1 MYSYKPLKKKK
12 EVKSELSQH
21 GHNNPPIPFLRLSEL
36 GKHLTPHTDFL
47 RFSPKKVGKET
58 GCGNRKQFSLHHGKT
73 GILKRFHGL
82 QSPC

>member
-1 MYSYKPLKKKK
+1 MPHSGVSEDSECAHINLKKKK

-21 GHNNPPIPFLRLSEL
+21 GHNSPPIPFLRLSEL

-58 GCGNRKQFSLHHGKT
+58 GCGDGK
-73 GILKRFHGL
+73 
-82 QSPC
+82 